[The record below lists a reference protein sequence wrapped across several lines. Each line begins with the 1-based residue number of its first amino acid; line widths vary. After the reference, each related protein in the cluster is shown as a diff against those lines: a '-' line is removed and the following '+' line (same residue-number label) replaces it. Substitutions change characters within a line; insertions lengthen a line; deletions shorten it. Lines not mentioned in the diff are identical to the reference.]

1 MMTDE
6 LRRLFA
12 APRFH
17 RDDRIVFNHVRPVDR
32 AAVKIGR
39 DAVPDSDDHGFSQM
53 ALSDP
58 ARHQVSESNALN
70 CAIAGEHPV
79 LNCVAGDSGGVS
91 FQCRICLYSTSV
103 QQTRATPNAPNIC
116 SSLR

>member
-1 MMTDE
+1 M
-6 LRRLFA
+6 RRA
-12 APRFH
+12 
-17 RDDRIVFNHVRPVDR
+17 DRNETWRRADR
-32 AAVKIGR
+32 LTVAYL
-39 DAVPDSDDHGFSQM
+39 M

-58 ARHQVSESNALN
+58 ARHQVSELNALN

-91 FQCRICLYSTSV
+91 FQYRICLYSTSI
-103 QQTRATPNAPNIC
+103 QQTRARPSAPNIC

>member
-1 MMTDE
+1 MGPLSFLPTANSRNS
-6 LRRLFA
+6 RRIA
-12 APRFH
+12 
-17 RDDRIVFNHVRPVDR
+17 FNHVRPVRR
-32 AAVKIGR
+32 ADVKISR
-39 DAVPDSDDHGFSQM
+39 DTVPDSDDHGFNQM

-79 LNCVAGDSGGVS
+79 LNYVVGDSGGVS
-91 FQCRICLYSTSV
+91 FHYRICLYSTSV
-103 QQTRATPNAPNIC
+103 QQTPATPSAPNIC